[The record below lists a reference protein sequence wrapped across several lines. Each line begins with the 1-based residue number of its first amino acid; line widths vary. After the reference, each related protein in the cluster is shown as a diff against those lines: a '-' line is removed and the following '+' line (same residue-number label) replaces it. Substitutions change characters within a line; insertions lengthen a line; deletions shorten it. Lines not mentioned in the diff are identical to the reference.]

1 MPQSATVRLELD
13 SRPECLTLVRAML
26 AGVAESLAFDSEL
39 LDDLK
44 TAVSE
49 ACNNVVLHAYGG
61 EPGPLL
67 VELMV
72 SEVYVEVMVRDLG
85 SGIQYV
91 ASDDRMGVG
100 LAVISA
106 LAARAEFLS
115 VPGGGTEVRMSFSR
129 AGPDRQGLGR
139 AVESEPGEEPPIRLS
154 GDVVLTVTPVSL
166 LTGSLG
172 RLARAVAAGARFSLD
187 RFSDV
192 YLVTDA
198 IAAHAERA
206 ASGAAVSFAII
217 AANRRLELVIG
228 PFQAGSAAALR
239 ADAAADRP
247 VSPLALLADE
257 LTVEQAENSELL
269 RVLLVDRR
277 DGSDGSEGADG

>member
-1 MPQSATVRLELD
+1 
-13 SRPECLTLVRAML
+13 ML

-129 AGPDRQGLGR
+129 AGPGRQGLGR

-192 YLVTDA
+192 SGHGRDRGARGARRKRRSRQLRDHRRKQ
-198 IAAHAERA
+198 AA
-206 ASGAAVSFAII
+206 GARDRAVSGRQRGCLAG
-217 AANRRLELVIG
+217 RRRG
-228 PFQAGSAAALR
+228 RSAGITARVAGRR
-239 ADAAADRP
+239 AD
-247 VSPLALLADE
+247 
-257 LTVEQAENSELL
+257 
-269 RVLLVDRR
+269 
-277 DGSDGSEGADG
+277 GGAG